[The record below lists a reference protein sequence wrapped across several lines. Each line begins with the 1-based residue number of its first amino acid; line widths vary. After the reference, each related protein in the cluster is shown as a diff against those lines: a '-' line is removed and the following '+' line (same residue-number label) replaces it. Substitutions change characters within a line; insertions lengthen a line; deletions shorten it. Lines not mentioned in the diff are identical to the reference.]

1 MFTQKIN
8 VEKSSYKR
16 IPRKVS
22 VKIFKT
28 CSNILLKGTK
38 KRHYQLRNFLIIKI
52 NLFEKNTK
60 NTTSKLISKI
70 RHFAKIPSQ

>member
-38 KRHYQLRNFLIIKI
+38 KKALSTKKFFNNKNQLI
-52 NLFEKNTK
+52 
-60 NTTSKLISKI
+60 
-70 RHFAKIPSQ
+70 